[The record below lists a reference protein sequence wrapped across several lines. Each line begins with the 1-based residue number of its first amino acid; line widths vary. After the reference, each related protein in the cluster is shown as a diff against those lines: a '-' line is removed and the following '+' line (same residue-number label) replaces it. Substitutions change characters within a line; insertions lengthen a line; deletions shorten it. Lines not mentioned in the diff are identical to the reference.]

1 MGLTY
6 LWDTNIVI
14 YYLQNLFPPHC
25 TVVIDNI
32 LKVAPP
38 SISAITEIEL
48 LSWRTPTIQEKDILI
63 NFISDSIIVELDKP
77 VRLKAAEIRSKYK
90 TKLADAA
97 IAASAIVYNHSLIT
111 RNVSD
116 FKKIEGLNII
126 DPWERINMGN

>member
-14 YYLQNLFPPHC
+14 YYLQNLLPPQC
-25 TVVIDNI
+25 AEVIDNI

-38 SISAITEIEL
+38 TISAITEIEL
-48 LSWRTPTIQEKDILI
+48 LSWKTPNQQEKNILL
-63 NFISDSIIVELDKP
+63 NFISDSFIVELDKP
-77 VRLKAAEIRSKYK
+77 VRLKAAEIRSLYK

-97 IAASAIVYNHSLIT
+97 IAASAIVYKHSLIT

-126 DPWERINMGN
+126 DPWNGIHIEV